1 MTWLEAIENYLD
13 YIAHTRHLSPATVA
27 GYQMDLAEA
36 ADFFAEQPPFQLKA
50 HHIRQYINQL
60 HHKGLASKT
69 LQRHLSSLRQFYR
82 YYVRQRHCQDNPAL
96 GIRPP
101 KAARTLPKVL
111 STDEMSYLLD
121 FDADDWFSI
130 RDKAIVEL
138 LYSSGL
144 RLAEIANADI
154 KDLDFAS
161 GLIKVTGKG
170 NKQRIVPLGSK
181 AIVALKDWL
190 KVRGEK
196 AALDEQAVFISQQ
209 GHRTSHR
216 NIQLRLKKLGLERGS
231 QQQLHPH
238 MLRHSFASHVLE
250 SSSDLRA
257 VQEMLGHSDIS
268 TTQIY
273 THLDFQHLAKT
284 YDAAHPRARRKK
296 SD

>member
-1 MTWLEAIENYLD
+1 MNWAEAIERYLS
-13 YIAHTRHLSPATVA
+13 YIAHTRRLSAITVSD
-27 GYQMDLAEA
+27 YQADLAEA
-36 ADFFAEQPPFQLKA
+36 ACFFTEQLPFELKSND
-50 HHIRQYINQL
+50 IRQYINQL
-60 HHKGLASKT
+60 HRKGLAGKT

-82 YYVRQRHCQDNPAL
+82 YFIRQRQCQDNPAL

-101 KAARTLPKVL
+101 KSARTLPKVL
-111 STDEMSYLLD
+111 STDEVSYLLD

-144 RLAEIANADI
+144 RLAEIASANLE
-154 KDLDFAS
+154 DLDFAS
-161 GLIKVTGKG
+161 ALIKVTGKG

-181 AIVALKDWL
+181 AIIALKAWL
-190 KVRGEK
+190 NVRSEK
-196 AALDEQAVFISQQ
+196 AQLNEQAVFISQQ
-209 GHRTSHR
+209 GQRTSHR

-231 QQQLHPH
+231 RQQLHPH
-238 MLRHSFASHVLE
+238 MLRHSFASHILE

-273 THLDFQHLAKT
+273 THLDFQHLAKS

-296 SD
+296 PE

>member
-1 MTWLEAIENYLD
+1 MTWLEAVENYLN
-13 YIAHTRHLSPATVA
+13 YIAHTRHLSPTTVA
-27 GYQMDLAEA
+27 GYQMDLIEA
-36 ADFFAEQPPFQLKA
+36 AEFFAEQPPFQLKA

-82 YYVRQRHCQDNPAL
+82 YYVRQRRCHDNPAL
-96 GIRPP
+96 GVRPP

-121 FDADDWFSI
+121 FDADDWFGI

-144 RLAEIANADI
+144 RLAEIANANI
-154 KDLDFAS
+154 QDLDFAS

-170 NKQRIVPLGSK
+170 SKQRIVPLGNK
-181 AIVALKDWL
+181 AIIALKDWL

-196 AALDEQAVFISQQ
+196 AAPDEQAVFISQQ

>member
-1 MTWLEAIENYLD
+1 MNWNEAIESYLS
-13 YIAHTRHLSPATVA
+13 YIADTRRLSAITVA
-27 GYQMDLAEA
+27 DYQADLNEA
-36 ADFFAEQPPFQLKA
+36 ALFFSEQLPFELKA
-50 HHIRQYINQL
+50 HDIRYYINQL
-60 HHKGLASKT
+60 HRRGLSGKT

-82 YYVRQRHCQDNPAL
+82 YFIRQRHCQDNPAL

-101 KAARTLPKVL
+101 KSARTLPKVL
-111 STDEMSYLLD
+111 STDEVSHLLD
-121 FDADDWFSI
+121 FEADDWFST
-130 RDKAIVEL
+130 RDKAIAEL

-144 RLAEIANADI
+144 RLAEIAAANLS
-154 KDLDFAS
+154 DLDFAS
-161 GLIKVTGKG
+161 ALIKVTGKG

-181 AIVALKDWL
+181 AITALKAWL

-196 AALDEQAVFISQQ
+196 AQIDEQALFISQQ

-231 QQQLHPH
+231 RQQLHPH
-238 MLRHSFASHVLE
+238 MLRHSFASHILE

-273 THLDFQHLAKT
+273 THLDFQHLAKS

-296 SD
+296 PD